1 MHGGHLHWHSTRTHQ
16 DTRQPHAGTAASPKA
31 RRSGPCCWRHLNTP
45 AERVP
50 ATRAATPPS
59 FHRAG
64 YLDPPAGPPQGWRPW
79 LSLTECTA
87 ARRQRGEGGRRIVHV
102 SRVCLERLHG
112 EGRGGEETLN
122 LLRVTNTYGRERGSR
137 GGHGAP
143 QGAWPQVFCLPSS
156 GVTLL
161 QRTYQTTYKTP

>member
-1 MHGGHLHWHSTRTHQ
+1 MHWHSTRTHQ

-31 RRSGPCCWRHLNTP
+31 RRSGPCCWRHLNTL

-50 ATRAATPPS
+50 ATRAATPPR
-59 FHRAG
+59 FHRAD
-64 YLDPPAGPPQGWRPW
+64 YLDPPGGASPGVA
-79 LSLTECTA
+79 SLAVPHSGVHDSTAA
-87 ARRQRGEGGRRIVHV
+87 ARRRWRRIVHV
-102 SRVCLERLHG
+102 SRVCLERVHG